1 MQQVKMYTP
10 GMFKGE
16 ARQQF
21 WKDIKKME
29 KNGWRVHTVTDTE
42 AGRDIFLRIWFTAIY
57 ER

>member
-21 WKDIKKME
+21 WKDIKKMQ
-29 KNGWRVHTVTDTE
+29 KDGWRVHTVTDTGE
-42 AGRDIFLRIWFTAIY
+42 GNDQAHTGRLTVVY
-57 ER
+57 EK